1 MPSISRSRP
10 STAVRAAGVAR
21 RGRRGQIDLIPAA
34 ATTFE
39 LDRADLARLRMLSVL
54 CHRRW
59 SLPILAELHKE
70 SRPGGGG
77 GAKFVTLA
85 NRMQLSRETLRDT
98 LDDLIAND
106 YLMRN
111 PGVGHPMRPE
121 YMLTEGGH
129 AAAPLIAAL
138 ITTLRERG
146 LEDVALR
153 KWSLPVLHALARGQQ
168 RFGQLK
174 TALPGITARA
184 LTLALKDL
192 LDARLIE
199 RTVIGGYP
207 PAPVYC
213 PTRKARRVTQ
223 ALARLGVD

>member
-1 MPSISRSRP
+1 MPVSARTTTLRQARRSA
-10 STAVRAAGVAR
+10 STAPVVLG
-21 RGRRGQIDLIPAA
+21 
-34 ATTFE
+34 
-39 LDRADLARLRMLSVL
+39 RADQARLRMLIVL

-85 NRMQLSRETLRDT
+85 NRLKLSRETLRDT
-98 LDDLIAND
+98 LDDLIAHD

-129 AAAPLIAAL
+129 AAAPLVATLIA
-138 ITTLRERG
+138 TLRERD

-153 KWSLPVLHALARGQQ
+153 KWSLPVMHALARGQE

-174 TALPGITARA
+174 AALPGITARA

-199 RTVIGGYP
+199 RTVTRGYP
-207 PAPVYC
+207 PGAVYR
-213 PTRKARRVTQ
+213 PARKARRITQ
-223 ALARLGVD
+223 VIARLGVE

>member
-1 MPSISRSRP
+1 MPSTSRSCA
-10 STAVRAAGVAR
+10 STSTSARGMVR
-21 RGRRGQIDLIPAA
+21 RGRRGRVDLVPSG
-34 ATTFE
+34 TTTVE
-39 LDRADLARLRMLSVL
+39 LDRADRARLRMLMVL

-70 SRPGGGG
+70 ARPGGGG

-85 NRMQLSRETLRDT
+85 NRLKLSRETLRET
-98 LDDLIAND
+98 LDDLIAHD

-111 PGVGHPMRPE
+111 PGVGHPLRPE

-129 AAAPLIAAL
+129 AAAPLVAAL
-138 ITTLRERG
+138 ITTLRQRD
-146 LEDVALR
+146 LEDIALR
-153 KWSLPVLHALARGQQ
+153 KWSLPVLHALARGQY

-199 RTVIGGYP
+199 RTVTGGYP
-207 PAPVYC
+207 PAAFYR
-213 PTRKARRVTQ
+213 PTRKASRVTQ
-223 ALARLGVD
+223 ALARLSVD